1 MSLQYFSSERLD
13 DLRHLYC
20 EDKLFQTFSPVLC
33 QLEYERG
40 ELNPV
45 ILWHEVEALR
55 ERLKRANHQETE
67 VYYLIG
73 YLREHLSQA
82 ALEDGSMVERPGV
95 RIIESM
101 LIILLLLM
109 FQLADASPAVD
120 KLEQNPN
127 DIVCRAL
134 AHVLT
139 NPAFRWYIEPMRR
152 NLTLKQTDLL
162 GHPIVLPVVD
172 YMKTKISLDAMDEI
186 AKNKYDL
193 IIHHIDELSQG
204 LYSNLLHVSKELYMK
219 IWENICLKT
228 DLVQLM
234 GKKSPRGYDLDF
246 NFKMFCNVLGILQH
260 TTVESGQSVLDTNV
274 QEVNNA
280 ISTQNHRPYIMYYN
294 TFDNS
299 CAYSKEQFKQI
310 EHIISEMLSEQPE

>member
-1 MSLQYFSSERLD
+1 
-13 DLRHLYC
+13 
-20 EDKLFQTFSPVLC
+20 
-33 QLEYERG
+33 
-40 ELNPV
+40 
-45 ILWHEVEALR
+45 
-55 ERLKRANHQETE
+55 
-67 VYYLIG
+67 
-73 YLREHLSQA
+73 
-82 ALEDGSMVERPGV
+82 
-95 RIIESM
+95 
-101 LIILLLLM
+101 
-109 FQLADASPAVD
+109 
-120 KLEQNPN
+120 
-127 DIVCRAL
+127 
-134 AHVLT
+134 
-139 NPAFRWYIEPMRR
+139 MRR

-310 EHIISEMLSEQPE
+310 EHIISETLSEQPE